1 MEKNAE
7 PSQADPDMVSSIV
20 GRLQEALNNNDIL
33 NAHRIAGQIQ
43 AIQRD
48 LLHIEPDETLHQLF
62 NEEEEKYHKF
72 LANEEE
78 IEEKIR
84 PLERFLDIAE
94 KNGEV
99 SEIANKLAK
108 IFPLVEK
115 SHDLDFQG
123 KWARKKERLENAIS
137 MAEKKPAASNESPP
151 MTKVSAD
158 PFVETVKKISQLAL
172 RQLQEGNIEES
183 LENIVKLSKSW
194 KITKSH
200 QQNKNECILIFYIHI
215 LAEII
220 REKTHGPVGI
230 RTQEACGIHC
240 VLRGYFR
247 TFKRT

>member
-1 MEKNAE
+1 MLISKAKKIFTEQFPEMSILRSYTLEQGNETSDFLNTLSLTPDQLESLPQTESVTENLHPEPKSRISQKTEKRPRLRPSETTRTALIKNMEKNAG

-48 LLHIEPDETLHQLF
+48 LLHIEPDETLHRLF

-84 PLERFLDIAE
+84 PLERLLDIAE

-108 IFPLVEK
+108 ILPLVEK
-115 SHDLDFQG
+115 SH
-123 KWARKKERLENAIS
+123 
-137 MAEKKPAASNESPP
+137 
-151 MTKVSAD
+151 
-158 PFVETVKKISQLAL
+158 KI
-172 RQLQEGNIEES
+172 
-183 LENIVKLSKSW
+183 
-194 KITKSH
+194 
-200 QQNKNECILIFYIHI
+200 
-215 LAEII
+215 
-220 REKTHGPVGI
+220 
-230 RTQEACGIHC
+230 
-240 VLRGYFR
+240 
-247 TFKRT
+247 